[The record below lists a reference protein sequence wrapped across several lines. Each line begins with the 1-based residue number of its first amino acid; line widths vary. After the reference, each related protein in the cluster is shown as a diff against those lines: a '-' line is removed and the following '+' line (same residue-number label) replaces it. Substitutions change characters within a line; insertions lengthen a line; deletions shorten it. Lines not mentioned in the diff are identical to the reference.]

1 MKSYDFVG
9 SFTENNNVE
18 PRRNFTTA
26 SSAIYIFLQLTSVT
40 TFLQLSMAD
49 VGTILDAILLPD
61 ATVMM
66 CIGQDRPVTVHRL
79 VVKDSI
85 EEQIV
90 ALHKEKRD
98 LADSLL
104 EGTDSAG
111 KVSAKELLGLLRGE

>member
-1 MKSYDFVG
+1 LTAADYVIHMDPWW
-9 SFTENNNVE
+9 NPAVE
-18 PRRNFTTA
+18 DQA
-26 SSAIYIFLQLTSVT
+26 SDRAHR
-40 TFLQLSMAD
+40 
-49 VGTILDAILLPD
+49 
-61 ATVMM
+61 
-66 CIGQDRPVTVHRL
+66 IGQERPVTVYRL

-111 KVSAKELLGLLRGE
+111 KVSAKELLGLLRGEK